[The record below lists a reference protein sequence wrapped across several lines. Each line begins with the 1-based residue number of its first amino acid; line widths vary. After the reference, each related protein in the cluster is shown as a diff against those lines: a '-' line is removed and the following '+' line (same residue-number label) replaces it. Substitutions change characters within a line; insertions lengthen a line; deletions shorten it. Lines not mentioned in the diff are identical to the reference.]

1 MEFPFPSPLNTSSSL
16 GVAGEVRLN
25 TRLAAHRAVVAALVA
40 IAVLCLV
47 KIAAVGHLLSLRYRY

>member
-1 MEFPFPSPLNTSSSL
+1 LNTSSSL
-16 GVAGEVRLN
+16 GVVGEVRLN
-25 TRLAAHRAVVAALVA
+25 TRVAAHRAVVAALVA